1 MAEEKTDF
9 EKRWEARERFEPDSG
24 WNLVGVD
31 TYEREP
37 GEELYLVGNYPTE
50 KAANQAKAQRLKSNP
65 HEVLHVYGP
74 KPAE

>member
-1 MAEEKTDF
+1 MAEEKSDF
-9 EKRWEARERFEPDSG
+9 RKRWEAKARFKPETG

-50 KAANQAKAQRLKSNP
+50 GAANKAREQRLKSNP

-74 KPAE
+74 KSAD